1 MHGETVKFVK
11 FCHQNTNEKQLCKDL
26 PLLSKV
32 IHTVMSDI
40 TISFWLMNFTKLE
53 LFPVTRKK
61 LLYFTSPF

>member
-40 TISFWLMNFTKLE
+40 TISFWLMNFTN
-53 LFPVTRKK
+53 
-61 LLYFTSPF
+61 